1 MSTTFTK
8 ISQIAQN
15 QSTPNFTKPDKSFN
29 GNTPKNLNSSR
40 KSMNSD
46 EKRGVER
53 FRRVK
58 EEEVQIDHRVVDNSF
73 EAKVSVLKFSKR
85 SQESWIVYQLKTERK
100 REENF
105 GKIVGRNKISL
116 QLLLKGHSLFGQ
128 LLSLIFIWSSNTF
141 LTISS
146 LFLFMYFSDAP

>member
-15 QSTPNFTKPDKSFN
+15 QSTPNFTKPDTSFN
-29 GNTPKNLNSSR
+29 GNTPNNLNNSR

-85 SQESWIVYQLKTERK
+85 SQESWIVFQLKTERK

-105 GKIVGRNKISL
+105 GKIVGRNKT
-116 QLLLKGHSLFGQ
+116 LF
-128 LLSLIFIWSSNTF
+128 SFF
-141 LTISS
+141 
-146 LFLFMYFSDAP
+146 